1 MEEPEVVEV
10 SEILGSGKGGP
21 TNLAGLNGKAINK
34 LASLLDALDEKSNPE
49 MITAVTDAVAKLN
62 ASLKNSDI
70 LPKEETAEER
80 AERMR
85 NEELFNAMKG

>member
-1 MEEPEVVEV
+1 MEQPEVVE
-10 SEILGSGKGGP
+10 ILGTGTGP

-70 LPKEETAEER
+70 LPKEETE
-80 AERMR
+80 AERKEREMAAA
-85 NEELFNAMKG
+85 LKDAMNG